1 MGDGLTGY
9 GMSGTVGAG
18 TLRDY
23 TDEDLYSD
31 KIEYY
36 DEHSFHYR
44 PGSGPRM
51 KYKQWK
57 NPLLRL
63 WYYVKEWFSG
73 SR

>member
-1 MGDGLTGY
+1 MDTAFDTGY
-9 GMSGTVGAG
+9 IP
-18 TLRDY
+18 TLPEPEDRLIE
-23 TDEDLYSD
+23 EDLYND
-31 KIEYY
+31 RFEYY
-36 DEHSFHYR
+36 EEHSFHYR

-63 WYYVKEWFSG
+63 WYYVKEFFLG

>member
-1 MGDGLTGY
+1 MTTFDTGY
-9 GMSGTVGAG
+9 IP
-18 TLRDY
+18 TLPEPEDRLIPE
-23 TDEDLYSD
+23 EDLYND
-31 KIEYY
+31 KFEYY

-51 KYKQWK
+51 KYEQWK

-63 WYYVKEWFSG
+63 WYYVREWFSG